1 MANKKILEIVVKDKA
16 TPAIK
21 KVDKALKNTSKQ
33 AVKTSKTAS
42 KSVNS
47 LNDSLAVMPGP
58 IQKIITGFKML
69 KVALISTGIGAIV
82 VAAGALTG
90 LFIAATA
97 KGAEF
102 SKQMSGL
109 KAVLG
114 EKGTT
119 GAMKQL
125 AQSAKDLGAST
136 QFTATEVAGLQ
147 TEYAKLGKTVPQIL
161 AATEATLDLAASLEV
176 GLAEAATLA
185 GSVVNSFGLEA
196 EDTQRVV
203 DVLAKSTSSSSLD
216 FGLLTES
223 LKMAAPIAR
232 ATGKSIEETAGLLGV
247 LADNGVKGSIAGT
260 GLSKVMSELN
270 KKGLTFEEAYSKVN
284 NSTDKLGTAQKLVG
298 EIGAKSLLN
307 LANSEEAI
315 GKLTTTLENSG
326 GAAKA
331 MAEIKMDN
339 LAGDTTKLSSAW
351 DGFLLTLEDGNGI
364 FMDLSRFAV
373 QALTKIV
380 TKITS
385 VSRTFSAFF
394 AELNASTG
402 YLDAA
407 GVAFDLYFLN
417 IKSGLLLLKKAISKV
432 PLIGKAIDKKQLEKD
447 IDAVKNTYA
456 ELTKEAIKIAE
467 ESEARRQQGTFSE
480 RVQARIK
487 TSIDQEY
494 AEKKQKIDAEVA
506 AKEDEK
512 REERLKKQKAA
523 LEKYLAFKNKLE
535 NRQED
540 FDDKTEEQKLSRQ
553 KERDL
558 KALNSIKVSKTK
570 KREAELLI
578 EKLYDGKFKELAAK
592 RTAEAKRISDA
603 KDVADQ
609 AAIDKAQKIQNKADA
624 DEIKKQDKQW
634 NMLQELQNTAQ
645 EQELLLL
652 AQQFDAKDEL
662 AAGNHELELAL
673 QIERLDQIQAI
684 NDKYLEIDKQKK
696 KDAREWETLSELE
709 KQDLIVEAAQNT
721 LNIIGDIAA
730 MQQEKFDNNNREI
743 LAAHEELNAKILAND
758 SLTEEQKQQQLKESS
773 DAKNKLIAENNIQA
787 KKAFDLQKKVSIASA
802 IIDTFMSATAA
813 FRSLAG
819 IPVVG
824 PALGGVAAAAAVTAG
839 MLNIQKIKNTK
850 FEGAA
855 AIPAPATA
863 PAPATGGGGG
873 GATSPSGGGTSPSQP
888 PSFNVVGQSGFN
900 QVAGALGSQPPVQA
914 YVVAGNVT
922 TAQQLNNNTI
932 QQATF

>member
-1 MANKKILEIVVKDKA
+1 MANKKVLEIVVKDKA
-16 TPAIK
+16 TPAVK

-147 TEYAKLGKTVPQIL
+147 TEYAKLGKTVPEIL
-161 AATEATLDLAASLEV
+161 SATEATLDLAASLEV
-176 GLAEAATLA
+176 DLASAATLA
-185 GSVVNSFGLEA
+185 GSTVNSFGLLA
-196 EDTQRVV
+196 SDTQRVV

-247 LADNGVKGSIAGT
+247 LADNGVKGSLAGT

-270 KKGLTFEEAYSKVN
+270 KQGLTFKEAYDKVN
-284 NSTDKLGTAQKLVG
+284 SATNRLGTAQKLVG

-307 LANSEEAI
+307 LASSEEAI
-315 GKLTTTLENSG
+315 NKLTTSLENSE

-380 TKITS
+380 TKITK
-385 VSRTFSAFF
+385 VSRIFSAFF

-402 YLDAA
+402 FLDTA
-407 GVAFDLYFLN
+407 GVAFDLWFLN
-417 IKSGLLLLKKAISKV
+417 IENGLLLLKKTISKV
-432 PLIGKAIDKKQLEKD
+432 PYIGKAIDKKQLEKD
-447 IDAVKNTYA
+447 LDAVKNTYA

-480 RVQARIK
+480 RMQARIK
-487 TSIDQEY
+487 ASIDQEY
-494 AEKKQKIDAEVA
+494 AEKKEKIDAEVA

-512 REERLKKQKAA
+512 REERLEKQKAA

-609 AAIDKAQKIQNKADA
+609 AEIDKAQKLKDKADA
-624 DEIKKQDKQW
+624 DEIKKQEKQW
-634 NMLQELQNTAQ
+634 NMLQKLQNTAQ
-645 EQELLLL
+645 EQELLEL
-652 AQQFDAKDEL
+652 AQQYD
-662 AAGNHELELAL
+662 
-673 QIERLDQIQAI
+673 
-684 NDKYLEIDKQKK
+684 
-696 KDAREWETLSELE
+696 
-709 KQDLIVEAAQNT
+709 
-721 LNIIGDIAA
+721 
-730 MQQEKFDNNNREI
+730 
-743 LAAHEELNAKILAND
+743 AKILLAEGNAELMLALNEQQKID
-758 SLTEEQKQQQLKESS
+758 EAAIDDKYNAERLAASNKISQKEIDDAQKVKDAKIASLQQLFNATSS
-773 DAKNKLIAENNIQA
+773 ALNSLGQLAGEGTKTQ
-787 KKAFDLQKKVSIASA
+787 KA
-802 IIDTFMSATAA
+802 AA
-813 FRSLAG
+813 LAG
-819 IPVVG
+819 ILIDTASG
-824 PALGGVAAAAAVTAG
+824 ISSAIAGATAAAAATGPAAPVVTPILIAQMVGQVLTGMVGAKAVLNKVKGGGSVAG
-839 MLNIQKIKNTK
+839 I
-850 FEGAA
+850 
-855 AIPAPATA
+855 TA
-863 PAPATGGGGG
+863 PSLGG
-873 GATSPSGGGTSPSQP
+873 SGGTSPSQAP
-888 PSFNVVGQSGFN
+888 NFNVVGQSGFN
-900 QVAGALGSQPPVQA
+900 QVASALGTQQPVQA

-922 TAQQLNNNTI
+922 TAQQLANNTI
-932 QQATF
+932 QTATF